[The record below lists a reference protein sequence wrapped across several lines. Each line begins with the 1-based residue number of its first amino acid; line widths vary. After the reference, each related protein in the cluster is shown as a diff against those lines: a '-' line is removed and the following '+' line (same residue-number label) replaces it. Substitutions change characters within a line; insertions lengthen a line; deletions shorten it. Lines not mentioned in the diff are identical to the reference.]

1 MHSSTRENYCAS
13 QENSTFQ
20 ENYLSPTWDEGRV
33 DQGTRPV
40 VLWKK
45 VCFSSKTKQTLV
57 IVACAM
63 NDKAARSC
71 TGNLVAAGNDRVPL
85 THKNSVKR
93 CRLSAPSP
101 HKRTWASTAHLQ
113 KHDNIHEELP
123 PKRLRPP
130 YFQMSKA
137 CMVRNSRGHHAGGKP
152 SEKAL
157 TDTSKFVFALTFFR
171 PLSQGLPQRI
181 FQQQQSFEEDLGI
194 KVETSEQTR
203 LVPVSTFSEAQNVL
217 HNTAR

>member
-1 MHSSTRENYCAS
+1 MHSSTRENYCAR

-45 VCFSSKTKQTLV
+45 VCFSPKTKQTLA
-57 IVACAM
+57 IVACCM

-85 THKNSVKR
+85 THRNSVKR

-130 YFQMSKA
+130 YFQMAKA
-137 CMVRNSRGHHAGGKP
+137 CTVRNSRVP
-152 SEKAL
+152 SARVHENM
-157 TDTSKFVFALTFFR
+157 TV
-171 PLSQGLPQRI
+171 
-181 FQQQQSFEEDLGI
+181 QSTLR
-194 KVETSEQTR
+194 TR
-203 LVPVSTFSEAQNVL
+203 TR
-217 HNTAR
+217 HR

>member
-45 VCFSSKTKQTLV
+45 VCFSPKTKQTLA

-85 THKNSVKR
+85 TNKNSVKR
-93 CRLSAPSP
+93 CRVARNRDWAAVTASLCILAHVAQSCCTQAARMLKSRSSTCMWSARCESGS
-101 HKRTWASTAHLQ
+101 RFFFEHL
-113 KHDNIHEELP
+113 
-123 PKRLRPP
+123 R
-130 YFQMSKA
+130 YFQVVL
-137 CMVRNSRGHHAGGKP
+137 C
-152 SEKAL
+152 
-157 TDTSKFVFALTFFR
+157 R
-171 PLSQGLPQRI
+171 P
-181 FQQQQSFEEDLGI
+181 FSFL
-194 KVETSEQTR
+194 
-203 LVPVSTFSEAQNVL
+203 
-217 HNTAR
+217 